1 MENNDNESNKLQQWL
16 VKIFIIMEFI
26 QLMVIKQD
34 NVVKSNIN
42 KNKQM

>member
-1 MENNDNESNKLQQWL
+1 MESNDNESNKLQQWL